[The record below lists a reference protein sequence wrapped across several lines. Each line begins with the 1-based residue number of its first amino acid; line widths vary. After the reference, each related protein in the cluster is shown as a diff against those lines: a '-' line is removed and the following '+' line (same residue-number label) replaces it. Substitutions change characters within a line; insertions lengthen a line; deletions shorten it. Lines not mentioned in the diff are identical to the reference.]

1 MNKYFILF
9 IFSGFLVG
17 CTSAVKFAGRNT
29 GSPSQ
34 PPKTISYKN
43 IPPETSEAVAVY
55 EGVASYYADKFHGR
69 TTANGEKYDMYGL
82 TAAHNSWP
90 FNTRIRV
97 TNLTNGK
104 QCLIRVND
112 RMPLHP
118 ERIIDLSLGTA
129 MELDMVQAGLAKVRL
144 EILEWGEK

>member
-1 MNKYFILF
+1 MRKLIIIFLF
-9 IFSGFLVG
+9 ALLVAG
-17 CTSAVKFAGRNT
+17 CTSSVKFAGRT
-29 GSPSQ
+29 SPRPV
-34 PPKTISYKN
+34 PPKTTTTKN
-43 IPPETSEAVAVY
+43 IPPETSVAVAVY

-129 MELDMVQAGLAKVRL
+129 MELDMVQAGLARVRL